1 MKQKSTSSNDSRP
14 PTVGAQ
20 IVNGISTLAR
30 FTFAKENKVL
40 LATYQ
45 LLNNSS
51 RKKNALSS
59 NEIIQVEPKI
69 S

>member
-40 LATYQ
+40 LATY
-45 LLNNSS
+45 
-51 RKKNALSS
+51 
-59 NEIIQVEPKI
+59 
-69 S
+69 